1 MRLARILLPAA
12 LLAGP
17 ALAESNGALVA
28 NDHYPRSH
36 DYDLVHQRVVV
47 SAFNWD
53 STSFEGSVTT
63 TLVALR
69 PGLDSLILDEG
80 ALLQNTKVADR
91 RGATLRTSRHGDTL
105 VVFPARPLR
114 FGGTLVFTVAYH
126 GQIQNGRGPTH
137 ILNSGLPHPPPE
149 NLRQGQ

>member
-17 ALAESNGALVA
+17 ALAQSNAALVA
-28 NDHYPRSH
+28 NDHYTRSH
-36 DYDLVHQRVVV
+36 DYDLVHQRIVV

-91 RGATLRTSRHGDTL
+91 RRATARTTRHGHNL
-105 VVFPARPLR
+105 GVFPATALPV
-114 FGGTLVFTVAYH
+114 GGTL
-126 GQIQNGRGPTH
+126 
-137 ILNSGLPHPPPE
+137 
-149 NLRQGQ
+149 

>member
-17 ALAESNGALVA
+17 APGQSNAALVA
-28 NDHYPRSH
+28 NDQYTRSH
-36 DYDLVHQRVVV
+36 DYDLVHQRIGV
-47 SAFNWD
+47 SAVNWD

-91 RGATLRTSRHGDTL
+91 RGSALRPSPHGATLVR
-105 VVFPARPLR
+105 FPPRPLR
-114 FGGTLVFTVAYH
+114 PRGTPVFPVASH
-126 GQIQNGRGPTH
+126 RQIQNHPGLH
-137 ILNSGLPHPPPE
+137 ALLNHRPPPPPHP
-149 NLRQGQ
+149 LR

>member
-17 ALAESNGALVA
+17 ALAQSNAALVA
-28 NDHYPRSH
+28 NDHYTRSH
-36 DYDLVHQRVVV
+36 DYDLVHQRIVV

-91 RGATLRTSRHGDTL
+91 RGAPPRTSPPRGTP
-105 VVFPARPLR
+105 VV
-114 FGGTLVFTVAYH
+114 
-126 GQIQNGRGPTH
+126 
-137 ILNSGLPHPPPE
+137 LPPQPPPPAG
-149 NLRQGQ
+149 N